1 MLFYKKLKQTKNK
14 KKFESVN
21 LNKSTNGFFILLVN
35 IKPKKKDILLNNFIR
50 NNKIPVLNFNTKTNL
65 KHFYNLF
72 NINESKQIL
81 SNNCLILYLPD
92 NVILNHLIDVVD
104 QLNNLIIIGSVYNSI
119 FFSFN
124 TLNKIFTKSVNN
136 NQFIFFN
143 KLISNNLLLNKAL
156 LINK

>member
-1 MLFYKKLKQTKNK
+1 M
-14 KKFESVN
+14 
-21 LNKSTNGFFILLVN
+21 
-35 IKPKKKDILLNNFIR
+35 
-50 NNKIPVLNFNTKTNL
+50 NFNTKTNL

-92 NVILNHLIDVVD
+92 NVILNYLIDIVN